1 MAVWA
6 YQSVKPSEQAEW
18 LLLIEEMI
26 RRGADIRYSAA
37 GTVLGTALLNCRA
50 TEAVVPLLLKYG
62 ADPNEPM
69 GPLDH
74 PGTPIKTAVGECPE
88 LIVRLL
94 LEKGANPVVDGDPK
108 AIVRLARYFHRE
120 SLVPLLVQYG
130 AIDENRR

>member
-6 YQSVKPSEQAEW
+6 YQSVKPSEQVEW

-26 RRGADIRYSAA
+26 QRGADIRYRAS

-50 TEAVVPLLLKYG
+50 TEAVVPLLLRYG
-62 ADPNEPM
+62 ANPNDPM

-74 PGTPIKTAVGECPE
+74 PSAPLKTAVGECPE
-88 LIVRLL
+88 AIVRLL
-94 LEKGANPVVDGDPK
+94 LEKGANPIVDGDPT
-108 AIVRLARYFHRE
+108 AIVKLARYFHRE

-130 AIDENRR
+130 AVDGK